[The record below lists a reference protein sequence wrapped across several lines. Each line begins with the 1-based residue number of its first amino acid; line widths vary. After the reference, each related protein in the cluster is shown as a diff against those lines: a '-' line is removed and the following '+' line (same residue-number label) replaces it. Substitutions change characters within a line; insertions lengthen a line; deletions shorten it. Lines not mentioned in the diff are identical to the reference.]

1 MSDITITVPEDQL
14 TKLRE
19 KASRLGVTLA
29 DLVLISI
36 EEMLSR
42 PDEDYRQAADYVLP
56 KNAELYRRLA

>member
-19 KASRLGVTLA
+19 KASRLGVTLV

-42 PDEDYRQAADYVLP
+42 PDEDYRQAADYVLQ